1 MCSRTII
8 SKNFGIDDAIKK
20 TKAHGDLA
28 SLETLLKKKL
38 AAISPK
44 SSTSQ
49 QKKAPASLVSALTSP
64 QSISTLEPPLTQK
77 DLLSVGLSY
86 VGFSIQRQK
95 NVKLESNIERFKGFY
110 GLEPRTLVA
119 VFTDVKDRFPSV
131 SFKHL
136 LLTMNWLT
144 LYDIYIVLSGR
155 WGYHHDSIGSIVFEC
170 TRMLQSFLKDK
181 VGLHLVDMTAK
192 VPLTMDTVN
201 FTTYEIRTDP
211 SSKWYDPKSH
221 SSGLV
226 SVFVFLIVVAFVF
239 QTFHL
244 NLNSL

>member
-64 QSISTLEPPLTQK
+64 QSISTLEQPLTQK

-136 LLTMNWLT
+136 LLYNELA
-144 LYDIYIVLSGR
+144 
-155 WGYHHDSIGSIVFEC
+155 DS
-170 TRMLQSFLKDK
+170 L
-181 VGLHLVDMTAK
+181 
-192 VPLTMDTVN
+192 
-201 FTTYEIRTDP
+201 
-211 SSKWYDPKSH
+211 
-221 SSGLV
+221 
-226 SVFVFLIVVAFVF
+226 
-239 QTFHL
+239 
-244 NLNSL
+244 